1 MKLTGI
7 ISSTVLQDSE
17 SFKNMEKRTMEN
29 EFGKATVFIS
39 DTVAYIPRHGEDR
52 QHHIL
57 PHLINHQANLKA
69 LKDIGVAEIIST
81 NSTGSLKRHLKPGMF
96 VVPDDFIV
104 LSDGPTIFDTKPV
117 HITPILNEEIR
128 KKWIKAAN
136 GCGIDV
142 INGGVYWQTAG
153 PRLETTAEIKMMS
166 TFADLVGM
174 TMGSEAIIARE
185 LDLSYASICSVDNY
199 GHGLLGKPLTNKEIS
214 EGARRNAEVM
224 IKIVNKYL
232 ERNLR

>member
-7 ISSTVLQDSE
+7 ISSTVLQDSK

-29 EFGKATVFIS
+29 EFGKASVFIS

-52 QHHIL
+52 QHYIL
-57 PHLINHQANLKA
+57 PHLVNHQANLKA
-69 LKDIGVAEIIST
+69 LKDIGVEEIIST

-104 LSDGPTIFDTKPV
+104 LYGGPTIFDTTRS

-128 KKWIKAAN
+128 KKWIEAAY
-136 GCGIDV
+136 GCGIDA
-142 INGGVYWQTAG
+142 INGGVYWQTTG
-153 PRLETTAEIKMMS
+153 PRLETRAEIKMMS

-199 GHGLLGKPLTNKEIS
+199 GHGLIGKPLTVEEIS
-214 EGARRNAEVM
+214 EGARRNTEVL
-224 IKIVNKYL
+224 IKIANKYL